1 MSSISK
7 IQIDNNEKILISS
20 LMTEKTSPF
29 KVTNPIGEVISGTI
43 VKEGDRVEDLLQQIL
58 TEPNKP
64 IITITADN
72 ETVNLMTDDQK
83 SVLLQ
88 IDINNV
94 VEAIKSV
101 KIINNGTIL
110 STSTVNNIELYSDK
124 ECTTKATTL
133 DNGIYYYLIN
143 ITQFPVANIDVV
155 LQNQFLTT
163 TSSIKIQI
171 VYPVFFG
178 VVNNTSK
185 KDEAVQ
191 WYSFSNGQSIIYL
204 KNTSTLEDG
213 LDYYYTANQI
223 IFTLGG
229 QLKQSTA
236 VGKYYTIQDS
246 QQYQFSSTNLQK
258 KVIST
263 IENKSGVDP
272 VIARTITEY
281 DLNNCIVTDINAL
294 PFESNSISF
303 VQKCP
308 FFAYPAKLSEL
319 SSIIMNYEIINLFD
333 KTTFNVQYDN
343 DTKQYSIANQ
353 DSETTIGVPYICY
366 IKHDYF
372 TADEPI
378 KFIFK

>member
-1 MSSISK
+1 
-7 IQIDNNEKILISS
+7 
-20 LMTEKTSPF
+20 MTEKTSPF
-29 KVTNPIGEVISGTI
+29 KVTKPIGEVISGTI
-43 VKEGDRVEDLLQQIL
+43 VKEGDRVEDLLKQIL

-64 IITITADN
+64 IITITANN
-72 ETVNLMTDDQK
+72 EAVNLMTNDEK

-101 KIINNGTIL
+101 KIINNGRIL

-124 ECTTKATTL
+124 GCTTKATAL

-143 ITQFPVANIDVV
+143 IAQFPIANIDVV

-171 VYPVFFG
+171 VYPAFFG
-178 VVNNTSK
+178 VINNTSK
-185 KDEAVQ
+185 KDETVQ

-213 LDYYYTANQI
+213 LDFYYTANQI

-236 VGKYYTIQDS
+236 TGKYYTIQDS

-263 IENKSGVDP
+263 IEKKSGVDP
-272 VIARTITEY
+272 VAARTITEY
-281 DLNNCIVTDINAL
+281 DLNNCIVTDINTL
-294 PFESNSISF
+294 PFESDSISF

-308 FFAYPAKLSEL
+308 FFAYPAKLNEL
-319 SSIIMNYEIINLFD
+319 SSIIMNYEIINLFN

-343 DTKQYSIANQ
+343 STKQYSIVNQ
-353 DSETTIGVPYICY
+353 DSETTVGVPYICY

>member
-29 KVTNPIGEVISGTI
+29 KVTNPIGEVISDTI
-43 VKEGDRVEDLLQQIL
+43 IKEGDRVEDLLKQIL

-64 IITITADN
+64 IVTITVDN
-72 ETVNLMTDDQK
+72 ETVNLMTDDEK
-83 SVLLQ
+83 TVLLQ
-88 IDINNV
+88 INIKNV

-124 ECTTKATTL
+124 ECKIKATTL

-143 ITQFPVANIDVV
+143 IAQFPIANIDVV
-155 LQNQFLTT
+155 LQNQLLTT
-163 TSSIKIQI
+163 TSSIKIKI
-171 VYPVFFG
+171 VYPAFFG
-178 VVNNTSK
+178 YVNNTSK

-191 WYSFSNGQSIIYL
+191 FYCFSNGQSIIYT

-213 LDYYYTANQI
+213 LDFYFTENQI

-229 QLKQSTA
+229 QLKKSTTTD
-236 VGKYYTIQDS
+236 KYYTIQDS
-246 QQYQFSSTNLQK
+246 QQYQFANTNLQK
-258 KVIST
+258 KVIT
-263 IENKSGVDP
+263 TTEKKSGVDP
-272 VIARTITEY
+272 VVARTVTEY
-281 DLNNCIVTDINAL
+281 DLNNCIITDINAL

-303 VQKCP
+303 AQKCP
-308 FFAYPAKLSEL
+308 FFAYPAKLNEL
-319 SSIIMNYEIINLFD
+319 FSIIMNYEIFNLFD
-333 KTTFNVQYDN
+333 KTTFNVQYDK

-353 DSETTIGVPYICY
+353 DSETTVGVPYICY